1 MTNPHGSFIWYE
13 LLTSDADA
21 AQAFYEKVVGWS
33 VGPFGDGAMD
43 YRILTA
49 PDGGGV
55 GGLMTMPSG
64 APMRPGWFGYIGVDD
79 VDRTVAEIEAA
90 GGSVHMPAQDL
101 EGVGRLA
108 MVADPQ
114 GVPFYVMKGASPEA
128 SHAFAADVH
137 GHCCWN
143 ELSTTDQVAAFAF
156 YSGLF
161 GWTDGGG
168 MPMGEGRTYQFINQG
183 DQMIGAMMTR
193 TDGMP
198 PIWTFY
204 FEVPD
209 IEVAAETVAAEGGTV
224 HYGPA
229 EVPGGDRIIVASDPQ
244 GAIFG
249 LVGPGAQGE
258 QS

>member
-21 AQAFYEKVVGWS
+21 AQAFYGKVVGWTAA
-33 VGPFGDGAMD
+33 PFAEGAND
-43 YRILTA
+43 YRVLSA
-49 PDGGGV
+49 PDGQGI
-55 GGLMTMPSG
+55 GGLMTMPCEAG
-64 APMRPGWFGYIGVDD
+64 MGPAWLGYIGVDD
-79 VDRTVAEIEAA
+79 VDATVAGIEAA
-90 GGSVHMPAQDL
+90 GGRVDMPAKDM
-101 EGVGRLA
+101 EGVGRIA

-114 GVPFYVMKGASPEA
+114 GVSFYVMKGASPEP
-128 SHAFAADVH
+128 SHAFATDVH

-143 ELSTTDQVAAFAF
+143 ELSTTDQGAALAF

-168 MPMGEGRTYQFINQG
+168 MPMGEAGTYQFINQG
-183 DQMIGAMMTR
+183 DQMIGAMMPR
-193 TDGMP
+193 TDGAP
-198 PIWTFY
+198 PLWTFY

-209 IEVAAETVAAEGGTV
+209 IEVAAASVAAEGGTV

-244 GAIFG
+244 GAMFG
-249 LVGPGAQGE
+249 LVGPGQGE
-258 QS
+258 KA